1 MIVLWLLSL
10 VAEAG
15 GKDHVQ
21 ILLSTQGDDISF
33 DKREI
38 EASVD
43 RPLAIQF
50 TNRASRDSAIVHNTV
65 VLQPGTEEIVFAK
78 LAEVDY
84 ELAKLAGHP
93 AILALGAP
101 LQPGQSETLVIKF
114 PAAGTYPFVC
124 LMPGHGDMMGMKGV
138 ILVKP

>member
-1 MIVLWLLSL
+1 MMLAWLLSL
-10 VAEAG
+10 AALAG
-15 GKDHVQ
+15 GKDRIQ

-38 EASVD
+38 EASLD
-43 RPLAIQF
+43 KALAIQF

-65 VLQPGTEEIVFAK
+65 ILKPGTEELVFAR

-84 ELAKLAGHP
+84 DLAKLAGHP
-93 AILALGAP
+93 AILAMGRP
-101 LQPGQSETLVIKF
+101 LEPGQSETLVIQF
-114 PAAGTYPFVC
+114 PEAGTYPFVC
-124 LMPGHGDMMGMKGV
+124 LMPGHGDMMGMRGI